1 MQQVK
6 SQSSTTEDCLK
17 RTVSD
22 HSIAGGWSKDVKS
35 SPFFQSSMYCS
46 SYWEVKQDLSCREH
60 NGEVP
65 GLRHLEAAPASS
77 ERMNQRLRGSS
88 GGHEVPYNSL
98 LAFAH
103 SQAQIHFNTST
114 QNGEL
119 CRSRLISR
127 HFLTKGVL
135 LSCSIELTQ
144 TSDSW
149 HNTPLPFADPLWVPW
164 HPRGKATSRSRR
176 KAVRIQEANQ
186 RKGKQ
191 IRKGRSLAASCTS
204 IHPNPRIYYCIP
216 STLRNFGNQSR
227 LLVALQRSACPR
239 QPFCQLNS

>member
-1 MQQVK
+1 MGK
-6 SQSSTTEDCLK
+6 SLAFGTWKLLLLRVRGWTKGWED
-17 RTVSD
+17 
-22 HSIAGGWSKDVKS
+22 
-35 SPFFQSSMYCS
+35 
-46 SYWEVKQDLSCREH
+46 
-60 NGEVP
+60 
-65 GLRHLEAAPASS
+65 HLEVT
-77 ERMNQRLRGSS
+77 RYLTI
-88 GGHEVPYNSL
+88 HYL
-98 LAFAH
+98 LLHTAR
-103 SQAQIHFNTST
+103 QIHFNTST

-119 CRSRLISR
+119 CWSRFISR
-127 HFLTKGVL
+127 HFLTKGTL